1 MTIDKDI
8 KAELAQQ
15 ASEIDR
21 LMQNE
26 PGLARMLRGG
36 FHSGMRHIMVIAY
49 LLALSL
55 TVVLLVSGYHF
66 FTVVPAEQLF
76 WGVILLLAFQAQ
88 VAVKI
93 WIWLEMS
100 RSSTVR
106 ELKRLELLVEQHS

>member
-1 MTIDKDI
+1 MTIDSQI

-15 ASEIDR
+15 AAELDK

-26 PGLARMLRGG
+26 PGLAGMLRGG
-36 FHSGMRHIMVIAY
+36 FRSGMRRIMVIAY
-49 LLALSL
+49 ILALCL
-55 TVVLLVSGYHF
+55 TVVLVVSGYHF
-66 FTVVPAEQLF
+66 LTVAPSEQVF

-100 RSSTVR
+100 RSSTMR
-106 ELKRLELLVEQHS
+106 EIKRLELMVDQRS